1 MNNKKQYDTNVF
13 DMNNIGSIQCVAVAK
28 TEKAKD
34 DLLKRAYMVLFSPEE
49 NDINCWV
56 LCREESEVLIEY
68 YGAAEPPV
76 RCGES
81 HLSGLTEPPHFVY

>member
-56 LCREESEVLIEY
+56 LCREESEVLIET
-68 YGAAEPPV
+68 V
-76 RCGES
+76 INS
-81 HLSGLTEPPHFVY
+81 V

>member
-56 LCREESEVLIEY
+56 RL
-68 YGAAEPPV
+68 
-76 RCGES
+76 
-81 HLSGLTEPPHFVY
+81 